1 MAAFNP
7 NSVTVLMNSPANC
20 IFIFDSDFRL
30 LMASETSTMCDCWHD
45 ALIFKDN
52 QLVGIKGVSESIF
65 RESILQSVKEK
76 STFFLKPKKKHR
88 LTKELIVS
96 ISPLYDK
103 SSPSKFFGPSNIQL
117 EIQTL
122 DRYYST
128 TTKRLADKFDL
139 TPTER
144 VVLSHLLNG
153 LTSSEIKQQMDIGDP
168 TLRSHQQ
175 RIRSKFGENSVTKTI
190 LSALKIE
197 NNVDKVIEMDD

>member
-1 MAAFNP
+1 
-7 NSVTVLMNSPANC
+7 MNSPSNC

-30 LMASETSTMCDCWHD
+30 LMASETSAKCDCWHD

-52 QLVGIKGVSESIF
+52 QLTGIKGVSESTF
-65 RESILQSVKEK
+65 RESILQSVTEK
-76 STFFLKPKKKHR
+76 SSFFLKPKKKHR
-88 LTKELIVS
+88 FTKELVVS

-103 SSPSKFFGPSNIQL
+103 SSPSKCFGPSNIQL

-122 DRYYST
+122 DRYYAT

-153 LTSSEIKQQMDIGDP
+153 LTSIEIKQQMDIGDP

-190 LSALKIE
+190 LSALMIE

>member
-1 MAAFNP
+1 
-7 NSVTVLMNSPANC
+7 
-20 IFIFDSDFRL
+20 
-30 LMASETSTMCDCWHD
+30 MASETSFHCDCWHD

-52 QLVGIKGVSESIF
+52 QLVGIKGVSDSIF
-65 RESILQSVKEK
+65 KEEILNSFKKK

-88 LTKELIVS
+88 FIKELVVS

-122 DRYYST
+122 DRYYSAS
-128 TTKRLADKFDL
+128 TKQLADKFGL

-144 VVLSHLLNG
+144 IVLSHLLNG
-153 LTSSEIKQQMDIGDP
+153 LTTPEIKEKMDIGEP
-168 TLRSHQQ
+168 TLRSHQ
-175 RIRSKFGENSVTKTI
+175 RSIRSKFGENSVTKTI

-197 NNVDKVIEMDD
+197 NKVGTVIEMDD